1 MSTLDTEAP
10 IFSGGGLTG
19 LEAAEHEEPTFEHGV
34 LVSPFTSGFASDDE
48 SAQVV
53 EAYEALVAELE
64 DEGFHEAVESLVDE
78 VAGRHL
84 TALTRGGD
92 QERAAEQDA
101 REWLESF
108 GDSVDRGLAE
118 LEQRFADRRLD
129 SLGEDEAAGVL
140 TEYARDPDSASE
152 QFLGGLVKK
161 AFSAASAVAKGA
173 VRGLSRLIPMGP
185 VFAALRKLVRPLLRR
200 VLSKALNR
208 LPAPL
213 RGPAAQL
220 AQRLGISEA
229 EAEPSLAEGF
239 DAQLAEVLLA
249 PSDAGQAQVLDEAMD
264 YEGPWES
271 EDPIADLDRART
283 TLARQLSEA
292 EPGRPP
298 TEQLE
303 QFIPVVMAAMPLI
316 RTGVKIVGRD
326 RIKNFVARQL
336 ATLIQGYVGVQA
348 ARALA
353 PHVADAGL
361 KLLSLEAAP
370 EQLGAEALVDTL
382 EEAVA
387 DVMSLPAEALED
399 PLRLQAEVGDALGA
413 AAIRHLPPAVLR
425 DDLPGHDA
433 DGPGWVSLPGTGK
446 ARRYRRSARRFDVSL
461 TRARAGEI
469 ALPGAETL
477 EDRLLDAGVGTWPVS
492 AEVQVFETMPG
503 GHLGHIAAGEGGDV
517 MTAEFE
523 ELSPATAGQL
533 LGRAALGTRAGVPGP
548 AGKRYFR
555 MVVPGKRVVRRRS
568 RIALRLRA
576 QLARPQLRVHVRVGE
591 RLAHRLVGL
600 LERKDQ
606 AEVVATVGRLLGPR
620 VQEAAAQRLTRM
632 LLGRVTKA
640 TVAPARGQ
648 AIAAHLVEAIKTGLA
663 KELPTQ
669 AATMTTAAKD
679 PAAGLTL
686 TFVFTFADQQ
696 ALASGMPGAPVLTIR
711 PGSHSD

>member
-1 MSTLDTEAP
+1 MTTVDTEAP

-19 LEAAEHEEPTFEHGV
+19 FEVAEQEEPTYESGV
-34 LVSPFTSGFASDDE
+34 LASPFASGFTSHEE

-53 EAYEALVAELE
+53 EAYEALITELE
-64 DEGFHEAVESLVDE
+64 DEEFDEAVESLVDE

-84 TALTRGGD
+84 TALARSGD
-92 QERAAEQDA
+92 QEQAAEQDA

-108 GDSVDRGLAE
+108 GESVDRGLAE
-118 LEQRFADRRLD
+118 LEQRFTDRRLD
-129 SLGEDEAAGVL
+129 SIGEDEAAGVL
-140 TEYARDPDSASE
+140 AEYARDPASASE
-152 QFLGGLVKK
+152 QLFGGLVKK
-161 AFSAASAVAKGA
+161 AFNAAASVAKGA

-185 VFAALRKLVRPLLRR
+185 VFAALRKLVRPLLQR
-200 VLSKALNR
+200 VLAKALNR

-213 RGPAAQL
+213 RGPATQL

-249 PSDAGQAQVLDEAMD
+249 PSDAAQEQILDEAAAD
-264 YEGPWES
+264 EGSWES
-271 EDPIADLDRART
+271 EDPLADLDRART

-326 RIKNFVARQL
+326 RIKNFVAGQL
-336 ATLIQGYVGVQA
+336 ATLIQGYVGAQA

-353 PHVADAGL
+353 PHVAEAGL

-382 EEAVA
+382 QEAVA
-387 DVMSLPAEALED
+387 DVMSLPAEALDD
-399 PLRLQAEVGDALGA
+399 PLRLQAEVGDALA
-413 AAIRHLPPAVLR
+413 AAAVRHLPASVLR
-425 DDLPGHDA
+425 DDLPGHDP
-433 DGPGWVSLPGTGK
+433 DGLGWVSLPRAGK
-446 ARRYRRSARRFDVSL
+446 TRRYRRSARRFDVTL

-469 ALPGAETL
+469 ELPGAETL
-477 EDRLLDAGVGTWPVS
+477 EERLLDAGVGTWPVS

-503 GHLGHIAAGEGGDV
+503 GHLGHIAAGEGGD
-517 MTAEFE
+517 MTTAELE
-523 ELSPATAGQL
+523 QLSPATAGLL
-533 LGRAALGTRAGVPGP
+533 LGRAALGTRPGVPGP
-548 AGKRYFR
+548 AGRRYFR
-555 MVVPGKRVVRRRS
+555 VVVPGKRVVRRRS

-576 QLARPQLRVHVRVGE
+576 QLARPELRVHVRVGE
-591 RLAHRLVGL
+591 RLAHRLAGL
-600 LERKDQ
+600 LEKKDQ

-620 VQEAAAQRLTRM
+620 VQESASQRLPRM
-632 LLGRVTKA
+632 LGRVTRS

-648 AIAAHLVEAIKTGLA
+648 ALAAHLVEAMKSGLA

-669 AATMTTAAKD
+669 AAAMATAAKD
-679 PAAGLTL
+679 PQPGLTL

-696 ALASGMPGAPVLTIR
+696 SLASGMPGAPVLTIR
-711 PGSHSD
+711 PGRHSD